1 MWIKSFLGRF
11 EKVRVNDDLEIL
23 LRIRMGSRWCD
34 REIRCE
40 FCIILFLSKVREIL
54 SSIKRLL

>member
-23 LRIRMGSRWCD
+23 LRIRMGSRWCG

-40 FCIILFLSKVREIL
+40 FCIILFLSKVKSCHL
-54 SSIKRLL
+54 